1 MLRKLLGVVGW
12 LGVTALGAA
21 GCASGDGGAGGSGAG
36 GGGGGG
42 AGGAPVYT
50 HPLLNQEC
58 PASQETEACY
68 VCEDENCCDSFA
80 ACANDPECVALQG
93 CLAGCADSA
102 CWDQCH
108 VDHAAGV
115 AAWGARVGCV
125 LVLCMEHGV
134 CNQGSL
140 SDCRRCEN
148 TQCGDAFV
156 ACSADADCYMIS
168 ECVADCAVG
177 DQPCAQACI
186 DLHPAGAQLY
196 DEYTLCTAGRCADS
210 CN

>member
-21 GCASGDGGAGGSGAG
+21 GCASGDDGGAGGSGAG
-36 GGGGGG
+36 GSGG
-42 AGGAPVYT
+42 AGAAPVYT

-58 PASQETEACY
+58 AAPVETAPCAAC
-68 VCEDENCCDSFA
+68 EEQHCCDSFT
-80 ACANDPECVALQG
+80 ACVDNAECGALQG
-93 CLAGCADSA
+93 CLNTCTDSA

-115 AAWGARVGCV
+115 ATWGARVGCV
-125 LVLCMEHGV
+125 LVFCMEQGV
-134 CNQGSL
+134 CNPDPL
-140 SDCRRCEN
+140 TDCDRCHN
-148 TQCGDAFV
+148 LQCGDAFV
-156 ACSADADCYMIS
+156 ACSADAACYLIS
-168 ECVADCAVG
+168 QCVAGCAVG

-186 DLHPAGAQLY
+186 DANPAGAQLF
-196 DEYTLCTAGRCADS
+196 DEYTLCLAGRCADS